1 MMFTPHSRSSF
12 PIDAIVNEVMNQV
25 VLNNCFQDDTT
36 CTNKHGRNNNSS
48 KKCHSKHPCDGVISC
63 SKNNNN
69 DKNANKKKPCN
80 LVYEK
85 KPMHHEDTSQYAKV
99 SFDVAGFT
107 DSDIN
112 VQVDDDY
119 VVTITGERTN
129 ELGDVFKIDRRFR
142 LDKKTADVD
151 QIDANITDDGNILEV
166 VVKKKV
172 KAGPRVIKIS
182 TTNSNTTKSNTSINE
197 YATTDDESTAKSD
210 GQQESIQE
218 KNKEGE
224 TVNYNNEE
232 EEKKVANSHENKKEE
247 KEPTNDDDDLE
258 FEQIWIKKRVNESSL
273 RV

>member
-1 MMFTPHSRSSF
+1 M
-12 PIDAIVNEVMNQV
+12 
-25 VLNNCFQDDTT
+25 
-36 CTNKHGRNNNSS
+36 G
-48 KKCHSKHPCDGVISC
+48 
-63 SKNNNN
+63 
-69 DKNANKKKPCN
+69 
-80 LVYEK
+80 
-85 KPMHHEDTSQYAKV
+85 
-99 SFDVAGFT
+99 
-107 DSDIN
+107 
-112 VQVDDDY
+112 VDDDY

-197 YATTDDESTAKSD
+197 YASTDNESTAKN
-210 GQQESIQE
+210 GQQESIQ
-218 KNKEGE
+218 KKDKEGE
-224 TVNYNNEE
+224 TANSNEE

-258 FEQIWIKKRVNESSL
+258 FEQI
-273 RV
+273 

>member
-1 MMFTPHSRSSF
+1 M
-12 PIDAIVNEVMNQV
+12 
-25 VLNNCFQDDTT
+25 
-36 CTNKHGRNNNSS
+36 G
-48 KKCHSKHPCDGVISC
+48 
-63 SKNNNN
+63 
-69 DKNANKKKPCN
+69 
-80 LVYEK
+80 
-85 KPMHHEDTSQYAKV
+85 QYAKV

-166 VVKKKV
+166 VVKKKA
-172 KAGPRVIKIS
+172 KAGPRVIRVS
-182 TTNSNTTKSNTSINE
+182 TTNSNNTKLNTSINE

-247 KEPTNDDDDLE
+247 KEPTNDDDLE
-258 FEQIWIKKRVNESSL
+258 FEQI
-273 RV
+273 